1 MDKRRKKRDP
11 NGQKGLLRN
20 LRDSFRNSGND
31 DVDIYMSIGSREL
44 TVVCSM
50 MKATPTTT
58 TMLTTMRTTR
68 ILASESR
75 TEQWWA
81 STQSHDYLSSS
92 SGDLDEHDEDFERLL
107 QTHSFVFFS
116 LKHRCILKM

>member
-1 MDKRRKKRDP
+1 
-11 NGQKGLLRN
+11 
-20 LRDSFRNSGND
+20 
-31 DVDIYMSIGSREL
+31 MSIGSREL
-44 TVVCSM
+44 TAVCTM

-58 TMLTTMRTTR
+58 TTPTTMRMTR

-92 SGDLDEHDEDFERLL
+92 TGDLDENDEDFERLL
-107 QTHSFVFFS
+107 QTQSFVLFN
-116 LKHRCILKM
+116 LQHRCILKMQEHSSALQCIVGGFIERQVRSEVWMSKTKDQRGN